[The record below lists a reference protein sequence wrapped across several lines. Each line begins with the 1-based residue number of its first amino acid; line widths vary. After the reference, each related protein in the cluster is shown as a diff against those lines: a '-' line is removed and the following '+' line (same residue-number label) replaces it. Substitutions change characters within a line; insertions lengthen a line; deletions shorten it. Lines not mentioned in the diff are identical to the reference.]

1 MILNTRRVRSV
12 IQELQDEDRQSIS
25 FWQGKTPCW
34 EMCHC
39 PESIK
44 NQCPA
49 PRNLSLPCWEIEGTY
64 LKLSDDGSTGDD
76 TSICQVCKV
85 FKRYSQDSLI
95 EIKLRGRGLDSYC
108 RLLKEKCQLA
118 EY

>member
-1 MILNTRRVRSV
+1 MILNTRRLRSV
-12 IQELQDEDRQSIS
+12 IQELQDEDKQSTS

-39 PESIK
+39 PDSIK
-44 NQCPA
+44 SQCPA

-64 LKLSDDGSTGDD
+64 LKLSDDGSSGDD
-76 TSICQVCKV
+76 ISICRVCKV
-85 FKRYSQDSLI
+85 YKRYSQGNSI
-95 EIKLRGRGLDSYC
+95 KIKLRGRGLDSYC